1 MADLSAM
8 FKTDYTGKYASPRT
22 FSEPVLTMDQL
33 LIRDPTPMP
42 KNRSGWIW
50 PDDPFQEMQTGAFRR
65 CMVLANG

>member
-8 FKTDYTGKYASPRT
+8 FKTDYTGKYAPPKT

-42 KNRSGWIW
+42 KKIDQGGSGRMILS
-50 PDDPFQEMQTGAFRR
+50 RR
-65 CMVLANG
+65 CRLELSAGVWF